1 MLRSIT
7 NKLEDDNEPDD
18 DKQHRSVGVDPD
30 FYDMV
35 DDNIISILL
44 DACKPLFELVSSS
57 SSPDSKPSAMKPADL
72 LMTTA
77 KLIIAAGFKMKE
89 QARQE
94 MAEEDLGGG
103 MFDQDVRDMRAFAA
117 KVPLPQVYDPD
128 EQMVLDTQLALHE
141 APGKAMRK
149 YKTGTKLYTCQLAD
163 TGSGVDN
170 RDALNEEILDVI
182 RMTNVLR
189 SAQAKYRFF
198 DEFIFHIIR
207 NAMKRGAV
215 QAKFT
220 VKTHLVALTANEAG
234 RIARSL
240 VSIIMA
246 NATAEAAVDEFIMTF
261 PALGELDREYTWFRP
276 MMEAIAAELMSQVA
290 YGVKIFAKAAGT
302 ALLAVTNPAWLWYYV
317 LGDHG
322 LHFAYRIARR
332 DFVFFVPAPAAASY
346 AFAPIVRVIFKVL
359 CDFTGTLACRLPL
372 LCGGSYFAWS
382 LASSQVSVFAAAYLY
397 IHFAPIPEGADKVAA
412 DTLWVGVT
420 TLAAA
425 WLVTWIF
432 FVFRI
437 AVPKYRHTLWSWTSG
452 RQLVHDYFLKGRDDE
467 AKFTEI
473 FSMNLLL
480 WESDIG
486 EEVKAWVAENW
497 ARWKEESP
505 PWFKAEMVPDQFV
518 PAGDLE
524 QLGHNRKRRGSAVG
538 SVRESFREVGGGDE
552 EE

>member
-1 MLRSIT
+1 
-7 NKLEDDNEPDD
+7 
-18 DKQHRSVGVDPD
+18 
-30 FYDMV
+30 
-35 DDNIISILL
+35 
-44 DACKPLFELVSSS
+44 
-57 SSPDSKPSAMKPADL
+57 MKPADL
-72 LMTTA
+72 LMSTA

-89 QARQE
+89 QARQD

-103 MFDQDVRDMRAFAA
+103 IFDQDVKDMRAFAA
-117 KVPLPQVYDPD
+117 KVPLPQVYEPD
-128 EQMVLDTQLALHE
+128 EQRVLDELLALHE
-141 APGKAMRK
+141 APQPSLRK

-163 TGSGVDN
+163 TGSGVD
-170 RDALNEEILDVI
+170 
-182 RMTNVLR
+182 VLGYFMGHV
-189 SAQAKYRFF
+189 SEFF
-198 DEFIFHIIR
+198 DEFLFHIIR
-207 NAMKRGAV
+207 NAMKHGAV

-246 NATAEAAVDEFIMTF
+246 NATAVAAVDEHILTF
-261 PALGELDREYTWFRP
+261 PALGELDREYKWFRP
-276 MMEAIAAELMSQVA
+276 MMEAIAAELMGQVA

-359 CDFTGTLACRLPL
+359 GDFTGTLAVRLPL
-372 LCGGSYFAWS
+372 LSGGSYFAWS
-382 LASSQVSVFAAAYLY
+382 LASSQASVFAATYLY

-432 FVFRI
+432 FVFHI

-452 RQLVHDYFLKGRDDE
+452 RQVVHDYFNKGKDDR
-467 AKFTEI
+467 AKFSI

-486 EEVKAWVAENW
+486 DEVKAWTAENW
-497 ARWKEESP
+497 ARWKEEKP
-505 PWFKAEMVPDQFV
+505 AWFKPEKVPDRFI

-524 QLGHNRKRRGSAVG
+524 QLGFNRKRRGSAVG